1 MYEIL
6 LIVYLIISLF
16 LIFLIL
22 IQQGKGADMGA
33 SFGAGASNTLFGA
46 SGSGNFLTRL
56 TTGLA
61 TGFFVLSLIL
71 GNLTKNDITKGD
83 EYENLGIG
91 IEETQ
96 LPLATDMPTS
106 DMPASDMPTSDMPA
120 SDMPES
126 TTTEGAVGV
135 QNTQSV
141 DETTD
146 DQQNN

>member
-6 LIVYLIISLF
+6 LIVYLLVSLF

-33 SFGAGASNTLFGA
+33 SFGAGSSNTLFGA

-61 TGFFVLSLIL
+61 TGFFVLSLVL

-83 EYENLGIG
+83 EYENLVDDAASA
-91 IEETQ
+91 
-96 LPLATDMPTS
+96 PLATDVPVS
-106 DMPASDMPTSDMPA
+106 DVPVSDIPSASGDVPASDVPA
-120 SDMPES
+120 SDVP
-126 TTTEGAVGV
+126 A
-135 QNTQSV
+135 
-141 DETTD
+141 TTD
-146 DQQNN
+146 AAKEDDSSSDGGS